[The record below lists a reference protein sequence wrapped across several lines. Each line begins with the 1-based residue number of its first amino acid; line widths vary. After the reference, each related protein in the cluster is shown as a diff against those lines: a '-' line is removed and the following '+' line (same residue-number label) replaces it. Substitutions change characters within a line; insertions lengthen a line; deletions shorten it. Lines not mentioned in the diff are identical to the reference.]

1 MTQQDHLAQV
11 TQWISQN
18 QQSVGI
24 SPNTI
29 LQFVDYANQ
38 RIWKTV
44 APTRPTDF
52 RKLYTGLA
60 DGTRLPID
68 WTVYA
73 GSANY
78 TDGGGN
84 VRPFHYI
91 IPEQLGFELNNS
103 LGKAQTYFP
112 ALFFE
117 DLLVRTLPAGLS
129 GISMWGFNRPIAM
142 LGASPTTDDGMP
154 PWLSSSVHIE
164 AAEALRELSMDEHKS
179 DETLIRR
186 QKESHDLNAALFEM
200 FGKAMQADVR
210 STIKQ

>member
-29 LQFVDYANQ
+29 LRFVDRANMH
-38 RIWKTV
+38 IWKII
-44 APTRPTDF
+44 APKRPNDF
-52 RKLYTGLA
+52 RVTLTGAA
-60 DGTRLPID
+60 DGSRLPTN
-68 WTVYA
+68 WVLWA
-73 GSANY
+73 GRANY
-78 TDGGGN
+78 TDGGGA

-91 IPEQLGFELNNS
+91 HPEQIDFEMNNS
-103 LGKAQTYFP
+103 IGKAQTYFP
-112 ALFFE
+112 AFYIE
-117 DLLVRTLPAGLS
+117 DMVMRTIPAGLS
-129 GISMWGFNRPIAM
+129 GMNVDYFARPIKM
-142 LGASPTTDDGMP
+142 VGANPTDDDGMP
-154 PWLSSSVHIE
+154 SVWAPLVHIE

-186 QKESHDLNAALFEM
+186 MKESNETTEAFFA
-200 FGKAMQADVR
+200 GIQKAMQADVR